1 MEDYKYIDLAKE
13 SVNKRMIIWY
23 YANPIDKVKILN
35 KIPLS
40 KKVAIEYWNEQK
52 DLDLTDN
59 ATANNMINRIT
70 NGTTTRFIFLY
81 DSYPEYHSLLDAFIY
96 AASVLSYEK
105 NLKREVGSRYMT
117 TINIFFKF
125 LKSENY
131 QIYEP
136 SDLTSIFQEEL
147 LVYLNLDRG
156 YIQQLHDIR
165 NLVELL
171 VFILNEHNLENIIN
185 SQVFVIKRKAKNNK
199 SKTDIPQEILIQLLA
214 ASVKD
219 INEYMNKVKELES
232 WRKIYNNKKFDSL
245 ENIAN
250 AYFNYPNYFDDYEK
264 LNAKQSAISAHRKR
278 FNGMA
283 IDSYGIDL
291 TELSEDKLSNLIKN
305 GKNINDFLNPF
316 IMAWF
321 FDDIIPNFPLNNGK
335 EYVYT
340 ATPMSEYSRYNY
352 NSNVMAYIKP
362 YGQSSLKFK
371 QCFDDIFTRKYPSS
385 SDIFPF
391 FLYWIIQTGSNNDA
405 VINMKSSENIGG
417 IEYEI
422 GDYFVEEN
430 TAIIKSYKNRG
441 TGDWYYFSLDKKER
455 NGLYDYLVF

>member
-250 AYFNYPNYFDDYEK
+250 AYFNYPNY
-264 LNAKQSAISAHRKR
+264 
-278 FNGMA
+278 G
-283 IDSYGIDL
+283 
-291 TELSEDKLSNLIKN
+291 
-305 GKNINDFLNPF
+305 
-316 IMAWF
+316 
-321 FDDIIPNFPLNNGK
+321 
-335 EYVYT
+335 
-340 ATPMSEYSRYNY
+340 
-352 NSNVMAYIKP
+352 
-362 YGQSSLKFK
+362 
-371 QCFDDIFTRKYPSS
+371 
-385 SDIFPF
+385 
-391 FLYWIIQTGSNNDA
+391 
-405 VINMKSSENIGG
+405 
-417 IEYEI
+417 
-422 GDYFVEEN
+422 
-430 TAIIKSYKNRG
+430 
-441 TGDWYYFSLDKKER
+441 
-455 NGLYDYLVF
+455 